1 MRFSEPTCPL
11 SRHGNQPSS
20 RVDGLLGMDTSRASC
35 PTCVEFFSAEGKRL
49 GDKVSLVQ
57 EIHDITGISLK
68 LFKEALYLSLVL
80 MSECHGQK
88 DARRN
93 VKRTRLTLSWAFS
106 TFTCPSS
113 MARDEEC
120 IPSASRRDQQ
130 VFKCQSPK
138 AASY

>member
-20 RVDGLLGMDTSRASC
+20 RVDGLLGDGHFKSFLPRHVWNSFPRRVNDLGIKFHLCKKFTILQ
-35 PTCVEFFSAEGKRL
+35 EFL
-49 GDKVSLVQ
+49 
-57 EIHDITGISLK
+57 LK

-113 MARDEEC
+113 MARG
-120 IPSASRRDQQ
+120 
-130 VFKCQSPK
+130 
-138 AASY
+138 